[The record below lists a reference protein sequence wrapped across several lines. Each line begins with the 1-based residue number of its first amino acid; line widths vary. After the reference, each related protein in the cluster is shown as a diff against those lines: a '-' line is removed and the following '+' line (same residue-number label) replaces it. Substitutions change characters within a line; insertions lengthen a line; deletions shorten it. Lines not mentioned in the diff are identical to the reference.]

1 MSVEDYKAGAS
12 AARNK
17 LAGFLRERGLRVPV
31 GYTPPEDDDF
41 WYAIQE
47 FAERYGATL
56 PPFGEESVGA
66 RNYKKSLEAYQTGQQ
81 TRPPLIERSTSQTN
95 SKELKCKR
103 CGDVFVPKWN
113 KPGFVDECEDCR
125 RARSRRDLGISDEPR
140 SDYLGYDIPEQKGHP
155 AHQDQERLLEWF
167 LRKLRG
173 KQSRR

>member
-17 LAGFLRERGLRVPV
+17 LAGFLRERGLRVPL

-56 PPFGEESVGA
+56 PPFGEESVAA
-66 RNYKKSLEAYQTGQQ
+66 RNYKKSLEAYQRGQQ
-81 TRPPLIERSTSQTN
+81 TRPPLIERPTSQTN

-103 CGDVFVPKWN
+103 CGDLFVPRWN

-125 RARSRRDLGISDEPR
+125 HARSRRDLGISDEPR
-140 SDYLGYDIPEQKGHP
+140 GGYPRHDVPEQALHL
-155 AHQDQERLLEWF
+155 AHRDPERFLEWVV
-167 LRKLRG
+167 RKLRR
-173 KQSRR
+173 KH